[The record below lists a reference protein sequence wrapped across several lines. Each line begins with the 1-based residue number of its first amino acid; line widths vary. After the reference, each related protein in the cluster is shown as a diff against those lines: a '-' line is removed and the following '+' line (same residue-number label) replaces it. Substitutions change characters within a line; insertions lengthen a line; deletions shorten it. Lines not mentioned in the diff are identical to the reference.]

1 MSILTKYT
9 LRCLKKNRVR
19 TLVTII
25 GIILSVAL
33 FTAVAEGAYSGQQY
47 LIRVTEVETGSFHGV
62 YTEVSDQELE
72 TLQAL
77 PEVDGTA
84 TLDSVGW
91 ALVNED
97 SFYPYLRISS
107 MSEGLADLLSV
118 RLISGRMPE
127 NSREILISD
136 RAAPSTGAELQVG
149 QTLTLNV
156 GQRIG
161 ADGLPLKEN
170 DPYLQ
175 GGERLTDTLEDSY
188 TIVGMYHR
196 LPSTVESYELPGS
209 LALTVGAAGTTHT
222 AFFTLHDIKDTNEFI
237 ASHSFGSTG
246 DVNRDLLLLSGASGN
261 RNVVQ
266 VLNGLEAILFGLI
279 AFGSVAL
286 IYNSFS
292 ISVSER
298 TRQFGLLKSIGATKK
313 QIRHAVISE
322 ALLLCVVAI
331 PLGFLL
337 GCCGIGLTLRFLRPA
352 FSRIITMEGAE
363 AVPIRLVL
371 NVPALALAG
380 GIGLLTALISAW
392 IPAQRAVRI
401 MPIQAI
407 RQNKDVKV
415 AKKEVRVSPL
425 TRKLFG
431 FPGMLASK
439 NFKRSKKQYRSTV
452 ISLFMSIVLF
462 ISAMSFASYLRE
474 DVAGN
479 ANQSAS
485 DLIVQFTPDET
496 ADWDAL
502 LSGLSRTDGVSDGI
516 YAVSCSYQ
524 ADIPAAAL
532 TETAAEQM
540 YLENGMVH
548 PYAEIY
554 FVNDAY
560 YEQLCTELGMD
571 PSVGQAAAFVRE
583 HGFENTPTGAVYIT
597 FDLLR
602 SDVLPLEITV
612 SGNDSIPGYELI
624 DSVWSGEEQRTV
636 EYVYYPREGPLNED
650 GSWKEELILRLTP
663 EEAERRQQITI
674 GGILDEAPMVSWHEA
689 FTLVYPFSRAEEI
702 AGRKDPSETVFYFNA
717 ENHVAASNAM
727 KEKLEEL
734 GCQGNAT
741 VYDTRKGK
749 ESTMAV
755 LLVLNVFT
763 FGFIT
768 LISLIAAANVF
779 NTISTNISLRRR
791 EFATLKSV
799 GMEKR
804 GFNRMMRFECLL
816 YGCKALFW
824 GLPVSIGITF
834 LIHLAVNNAFRSE
847 RFRLPWTAIGI
858 AVGSVFL
865 VVGTTMLYTMGKLRK
880 ENIVETLRNENI

>member
-1 MSILTKYT
+1 MNILTKYT

-25 GIILSVAL
+25 GIILSVSL
-33 FTAVAEGAYSGQQY
+33 FTAVSEGAFSGQQY
-47 LIRVTEVETGSFHGV
+47 LIEVTKAETGAFHGV
-62 YTEVSDQELE
+62 YTEVSDRELE
-72 TLQAL
+72 ELRAL

-84 TLDSVGW
+84 TLDGVGW
-91 ALVNED
+91 AVVNED
-97 SFYPYLRISS
+97 SFYPYLKISS
-107 MSEGLADLLSV
+107 MSDGLTDLLSV
-118 RLISGRMPE
+118 RIISGRMPE

-136 RAAPSTGAELQVG
+136 RAAPSTGADLQIG
-149 QTLTLNV
+149 QTLTLEV

-161 ADGLPLKEN
+161 ADGQPMKEN

-175 GGERLTDTLEDSY
+175 DGESLTETREVSY

-196 LPSTVESYELPGS
+196 FPSTVESYELPGS
-209 LALTVGAAGTTHT
+209 LALTVGETGTTHT
-222 AFFTLHDIKDTNEFI
+222 AFFTLHDVEDTNEFV
-237 ASHSFGSTG
+237 AAHSFGSKG
-246 DVNRDLLLLSGASGN
+246 DVNRDLLLYSGASGN

-266 VLNGLEAILFGLI
+266 VLNGLETILFALI

-298 TRQFGLLKSIGATKK
+298 TKQFGLLKSIGATKA

-331 PLGFLL
+331 PLGLML
-337 GCCGIGLTLRFLRPA
+337 GCAGIGLTLRFLRPA

-363 AVPIRLVL
+363 TVPIRLVL
-371 NVPALALAG
+371 NVPALALAA
-380 GIGLLTALISAW
+380 GIGLVTALVSAW

-407 RQNKDVKV
+407 RQSNDVKV
-415 AKKEVRVSPL
+415 SKKEVRVSPV

-462 ISAMSFASYLRE
+462 ISAMSFASYLRQ
-474 DVAGN
+474 DVAGS
-479 ANQSAS
+479 ANESAS
-485 DLIVQFTPDET
+485 DLVVQFAPDET
-496 ADWDAL
+496 DDWDAL
-502 LSGLSRTDGVSDGI
+502 LSELSLTEGISDGI
-516 YAVSCSYQ
+516 YAVNCSYQ
-524 ADIPAAAL
+524 ADIPVAAL
-532 TETAAEQM
+532 TESAAKQM
-540 YLENGMVH
+540 YPENGMVH
-548 PYAEIY
+548 PYADIY

-560 YEQLCTELGMD
+560 YEQLCRELGMD
-571 PSVGQAAAFVRE
+571 PSAGQAVAFVRE
-583 HGFENTPTGAVYIT
+583 HGFENSPTGTVYIT
-597 FDLLR
+597 FDLIR
-602 SDVLPLEITV
+602 RDVLPLEITI
-612 SGNDSIPGYELI
+612 SGIYPVPGYELI
-624 DSVWSGEEQRTV
+624 DQVWSGEEQRIV
-636 EYVYYPREGPLNED
+636 EYVYYPREGPLD
-650 GSWKEELILRLTP
+650 GDGNWKEELILRLTP
-663 EEAERRQQITI
+663 EEAERRQPLTI

-702 AGRKDPSETVFYFNA
+702 AGRKDPSETLFYFNA
-717 ENHVAASNAM
+717 ENHVAAANAM

-734 GCQGNAT
+734 GCQTNAS
-741 VYDTRKGK
+741 VYDTRAGK

-799 GMEKR
+799 GMEKK
-804 GFNRMMRFECLL
+804 GFDRMMRFECLL
-816 YGCKALFW
+816 YGWKALAW
-824 GLPVSIGITF
+824 GLPVSVGVTY
-834 LIHLAVNNAFRSE
+834 LIHLSVNNAFRSE
-847 RFRLPWTAIGI
+847 SFHLPWTAIGI

-865 VVGTTMLYTMGKLRK
+865 VVGATMVYAMHKINK